1 VTPYANSGKILVVD
15 DEPANRQVVS
25 RMMKD
30 LGYEVATAT
39 NGEEAL
45 EAVRDG
51 RPDVILLD
59 VNMPLLDGFEVCRRL
74 KSDTATRLIPIV
86 MLTGQATVEERVRG
100 IDAGADDF
108 LTKPFVLS
116 ELEARVRSLTRV
128 KRYTDELDSAE
139 SVILSLALTIEARDP
154 YTLGHCQR
162 LAGYATALGERLGL
176 QNDQQVALHR
186 GGFLHDVGKIGIPDA
201 VLLKRGPLDPA
212 ESALMRQHPLI
223 GDNLCR
229 ELRLLDDVRPI
240 VRHHHERHDGSGYPD
255 KLSGDQIPLLARIMS
270 IVDAYDAMTTER
282 PYKSAKT
289 SDQACREL
297 GEDAERGWRSA
308 NLVEEF
314 VRMPQRPCAEPF
326 VVSAFGSLR
335 TRDLYRAY
343 QGGLLGN
350 TKPARMTAS
359 TPSVR

>member
-1 VTPYANSGKILVVD
+1 MVD

-25 RMMKD
+25 RMMKE
-30 LGYEVATAT
+30 LGYEVAAAT
-39 NGEEAL
+39 NGEAAL
-45 EAVRDG
+45 EAVRRV

-59 VNMPLLDGFEVCRRL
+59 VNLPLLDGFEVCRRL
-74 KSDTATRLIPIV
+74 KNDTATRLIPIV
-86 MLTGQATVEERVRG
+86 MLTGQATVGDRVRG

-116 ELEARVRSLTRV
+116 ELEARVRSLTRL

-154 YTLGHCQR
+154 YTHGHCER
-162 LAGYATALGERLGL
+162 LAGYATALGARLGL
-176 QNDQQVALHR
+176 RDDQQVALRR
-186 GGFLHDVGKIGIPDA
+186 GGFLHDVGKIAIPDA

-212 ESALMRQHPLI
+212 EFALMQQHPVI

-240 VRHHHERHDGSGYPD
+240 VRHHHERPDGAGYPD
-255 KLSGDQIPLLARIMS
+255 KLSGDQIPLLAQIMN

-282 PYKSAKT
+282 PYKSAQT
-289 SDQACREL
+289 PDQVCREL
-297 GEDAERGWRSA
+297 RQDAAKGWHSP

-314 VRMPQRPCAEPF
+314 VAMTQRPRSESLF
-326 VVSAFGSLR
+326 VPSIGSPHA
-335 TRDLYRAY
+335 RDLDRTYS
-343 QGGLLGN
+343 GGLLGN
-350 TKPARMTAS
+350 EMPPRPTSS
-359 TPSVR
+359 TPLVR